1 MRVLDS
7 LVVPLYTSHRLGENF
22 MRRLLSSYGCRLP
35 ARDPPSSSGSMI
47 YALLLLMRRIYSG
60 PGSRIPMRKSIHSRQ
75 RRGGCSP
82 TAPRKPSGGL
92 RKLILVWISCTAR
105 RSHFRTIFGW
115 SLNHSEFRCLLPH
128 SNLVLAIWGTL
139 LLRVRPSTPTNPKR
153 SPTNLKITK
162 NTWTT

>member
-1 MRVLDS
+1 M
-7 LVVPLYTSHRLGENF
+7 VPLYTSHRLGENF

-92 RKLILVWISCTAR
+92 RKLILVSISCMAR

-115 SLNHSEFRCLLPH
+115 SLSHSEFRCLLPH
-128 SNLVLAIWGTL
+128 SSLVLAIWRTL
-139 LLRVRPSTPTNPKR
+139 LPQAHLLTPTNPNK
-153 SPTNLKITK
+153 SHTKLKTPK
-162 NTWTT
+162 NTWIT